1 MRPTDDQLK
10 VLEKARA
17 THYITFK
24 WVDKLGRAKSE
35 SVILAEC
42 IYWILGPVQSLYD
55 VLRLSVPL
63 QPEEAGFT
71 EYFTDTGNKDG
82 KFKLKSAHRLKV
94 PAANARI
101 EKNGET
107 LDEETWV
114 SHLVWCP
121 FSTML
126 QAPEYLKKVIEKK
139 LLDNQDVL
147 SYILLKKGWQL
158 ANIEPTPPN
167 ANTNGGE
174 YTRILV
180 NTGFW
185 TLKQVHDVLVAKKK
199 DKALEG
205 EFIFCEAAH

>member
-1 MRPTDDQLK
+1 MRPNDNQLK
-10 VLEKARA
+10 ALDKAGGM
-17 THYITFK
+17 YNITFK
-24 WVDKLGRAKSE
+24 WVDKLGRGKSE
-35 SVILAEC
+35 SVILSEC
-42 IYWILGPVQSLYD
+42 IYWTLGPVQSLYE

-63 QPEEAGFT
+63 HPVEAGFT
-71 EYFTDTGNKDG
+71 EYFTSTGNKDG

-94 PAANARI
+94 PTANARI

-114 SHLVWCP
+114 SRLP

-139 LLDNQDVL
+139 LLDNEDVL
-147 SYILLKKGWQL
+147 SHILLNKGWQL

-167 ANTNGGE
+167 SNTNGGE

-180 NTGFW
+180 NTGFL